1 MSSVSSDRQY
11 RVSAGSGFQPP
22 LAREFILEILS
33 GRTRYPNRPMPRGR
47 LSIGSGRKCWLQL
60 GGPDIP
66 EIHSWMEVG
75 NKEIALYVF
84 EESPAIQV
92 NGRKVQFALLK
103 GGEALQIGPFEFLV
117 HAEVEDEP
125 QQPWHRPHLTPEQI
139 ATLKAGLEKPVEKLS
154 AEELVDL
161 LEAEMMMIEQQEA
174 RERAGM
180 LKLMQA
186 VRETQHELNMESS
199 AGTTDTDSESSART
213 DAETTEVFIT
223 RIEEVTRSL
232 RKRANHLK
240 NEESEYA
247 RAAENLLRTQERLIE
262 QMDQLML
269 TLDGQAADANDAEDS
284 SDDPPH
290 AIAG

>member
-1 MSSVSSDRQY
+1 MLSVSSDHQY
-11 RVSAGSGFQPP
+11 RASSGPASQPS
-22 LAREFILEILS
+22 LLRDFVLEILS

-75 NKEIALYVF
+75 DKEIALYVF
-84 EESPAIQV
+84 EENPAIQV
-92 NGRKVQFALLK
+92 NGRKVQYALLK
-103 GGEALQIGPFEFLV
+103 GGEALQIGPFEFLI
-117 HAEVEDEP
+117 HAETEVEP
-125 QQPWHRPHLTPEQI
+125 QKPWHRPHLTPEQI
-139 ATLKAGLEKPVEKLS
+139 ASLKAGLEKPVEKLT

-186 VRETQHELNMESS
+186 VRETQHELNIESA
-199 AGTTDTDSESSART
+199 AGTDSDLETSGRT
-213 DAETTEVFIT
+213 DNETAENFIT

-232 RKRANHLK
+232 RERAAHLK
-240 NEESEYA
+240 SEESEYA

-269 TLDGQAADANDAEDS
+269 AFDGQPAEANDPQN
-284 SDDPPH
+284 SDDTDSPH

>member
-1 MSSVSSDRQY
+1 
-11 RVSAGSGFQPP
+11 
-22 LAREFILEILS
+22 
-33 GRTRYPNRPMPRGR
+33 MPRRR

-75 NKEIALYVF
+75 RKEIALYVF
-84 EESPAIQV
+84 EENPAIQV

-103 GGEALQIGPFEFLV
+103 GGEALQIGPFEFLI

-125 QQPWHRPHLTPEQI
+125 EQPWHRPHLTPEQI
-139 ATLKAGLEKPVEKLS
+139 ASLKAGLEKPVEKLS

-186 VRETQHELNMESS
+186 VRETQHELELEPSAEMEPVSGNP
-199 AGTTDTDSESSART
+199 AAT
-213 DAETTEVFIT
+213 DAESVENFIT

-232 RKRANHLK
+232 RERATHLQD
-240 NEESEYA
+240 EETEYT
-247 RAAENLLRTQERLIE
+247 RAAENLLRTQQRLIE

-269 TLDGQAADANDAEDS
+269 ALDAQQDESNEPES

>member
-1 MSSVSSDRQY
+1 MSSVSSDHQFP
-11 RVSAGSGFQPP
+11 VSSGSGFQPP
-22 LAREFILEILS
+22 LNREFVLEILS

-75 NKEIALYVF
+75 QKEIALYVF
-84 EESPAIQV
+84 EENPAIQV

-103 GGEALQIGPFEFLV
+103 GGEALQIGPFEFLI
-117 HAEVEDEP
+117 HAEMEDEP

-139 ATLKAGLEKPVEKLS
+139 ANLKAGLEKPVETLT

-161 LEAEMMMIEQQEA
+161 LEAEMMMIEQQES

-180 LKLMQA
+180 VKLMQA
-186 VRETQHELNMESS
+186 VRETQHDLTIES
-199 AGTTDTDSESSART
+199 ADGSESESEIAAAT
-213 DAETTEVFIT
+213 DAEAAEDFIS
-223 RIEEVTRSL
+223 RIEDVTRSL
-232 RKRANHLK
+232 RERAAHLK
-240 NEESEYA
+240 TEESEYA
-247 RAAENLLRTQERLIE
+247 RTAENLLRTQERLIE
-262 QMDQLML
+262 QMDHLML
-269 TLDGQAADANDAEDS
+269 ALDARQDATRDPES